1 MRFFLSVLSILPE
14 NGGFIR
20 RGGTLFF
27 RFFRAALRFLWETDG
42 VLPFSPLLRHAKA
55 KKSPKT
61 LYF

>member
-1 MRFFLSVLSILPE
+1 MRFFLSVFSILPE

-27 RFFRAALRFLWETDG
+27 RVFRTVLRFLRETDG
-42 VLPFSPLLRHAKA
+42 VLPFSLLFRHAKA

>member
-27 RFFRAALRFLWETDG
+27 RFFRTALRFSRETDG